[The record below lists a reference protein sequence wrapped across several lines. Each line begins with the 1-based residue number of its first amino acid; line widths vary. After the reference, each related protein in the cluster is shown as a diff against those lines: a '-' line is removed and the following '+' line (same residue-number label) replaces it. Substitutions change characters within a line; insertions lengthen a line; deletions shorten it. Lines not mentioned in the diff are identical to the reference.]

1 MQNIYKLVVTTS
13 HNTYTTFCL
22 HTENKHPMHIYT
34 STAHRPTLTH
44 DPMCSTS
51 YYPSLVSQTSQP
63 PIHQRFPLF
72 SFLCAHR
79 RNLEK
84 KTRIP
89 RADTPEETH
98 TLHSTTLSTVLQ
110 SGEPGITA
118 RHRQS
123 LSLCISS
130 TLATLLPSNTCKVGS
145 NSIFSPQYLARPCC
159 QAKQQ
164 ELSRCAR
171 QDPTQVH

>member
-1 MQNIYKLVVTTS
+1 MQNIYKFIVTTS

-22 HTENKHPMHIYT
+22 HTENKYPMHIYT
-34 STAHRPTLTH
+34 STAHRPTQTH

-63 PIHQRFPLF
+63 PIHQRFPLI

-79 RNLEK
+79 PNLEK
-84 KTRIP
+84 KTCRP
-89 RADTPEETH
+89 RAVTPKEAH
-98 TLHSTTLSTVLQ
+98 TPHSTPLSTVLSTQ
-110 SGEPGITA
+110 STHKA
-118 RHRQS
+118 S
-123 LSLCISS
+123 FVD
-130 TLATLLPSNTCKVGS
+130 TCVTVLQTWKVGS

-164 ELSRCAR
+164 ELSRCAK